1 MNRRICLVSGSH
13 LSSNPRLVKEADA
26 LHAAGYD
33 VHVIAGRNFPAVD
46 ALDKL
51 ILTTAPWRCT
61 VVDYT
66 TGARATA
73 QRIARRI
80 ARIILARWPN
90 APLWL
95 AARAHHPAAAQLSA
109 AAKRVRADLYIGHTL
124 VGLIAAG
131 AAARHHRARLGFD
144 AEDFHSQET
153 DAACALPE
161 ERHSIHRL
169 ESALLPRCVH
179 LTAAAPLIGQAYA
192 ETYGIRLPVT
202 VQNTFPIAEAPVAPV
217 ASVAVH
223 SPARLYWFSQSIG
236 PGRGIES
243 LIPVLACMSTPVELT
258 LRGIPVSST
267 YEKTLVTLARSVGF
281 NGTITVLPPAPAA
294 EMARLAAEHDLGL
307 ALENN
312 TPPNRDLCL
321 TNKLYTYLLAG
332 LPILATPTRAQ
343 SAFARD
349 LGDAAFITDFAN
361 PAQAAALIDGFLTD
375 SAHFTA
381 TRLNAWRLGQTKFN
395 WDTEK
400 PLLLSAVSQALAA
413 PAPPAR
419 HPVKEFARK
428 TVRHAVALAL
438 RLRSHPLTLSAQGPT
453 LVLAPHM
460 DDEALGCGAL
470 LAARCA
476 SGARVQVAYFTD
488 GAAGLGAASPIPPHE
503 LARLR
508 QNEARTAMSVLGLG
522 DSDLHFLNAPD
533 GGLKHL
539 SPSEKSHWT
548 AVLADLLKTVRPA
561 EILLP
566 SRSDGSSEHEA
577 MFRLLAAAVPLS
589 GVPVRVLEFP
599 VWSWWNPLLLRTALR
614 RSDRV
619 WLANNPAHRATKA
632 KLLRCYP
639 TQTTLHPHQATP
651 ALTADFLASFN
662 TSSEFI
668 FESRLPS

>member
-13 LSSNPRLVKEADA
+13 LASNPRVVKEADT

-33 VHVIAGRNFPAVD
+33 VHVIAGRNFSAVD
-46 ALDKL
+46 ALDQL
-51 ILTTAPWRCT
+51 ILTDAPWRCT
-61 VVDYT
+61 IVDYT
-66 TGARATA
+66 AGLRATG

-80 ARIILARWPN
+80 ARIILARWSE

-95 AARAHHPAAAQLSA
+95 AARAHHPATAQLSA

-124 VGLIAAG
+124 VGLIAAA
-131 AAARHHRARLGFD
+131 AAARHHRSRLGFD

-161 ERHSIHRL
+161 ERNSIHRL
-169 ESALLPRCVH
+169 ESSLLPRCVH

-202 VQNTFPIAEAPVAPV
+202 VQNTFPLSEAPDVP
-217 ASVAVH
+217 STPSAVH

-236 PGRGIES
+236 PGRGLES
-243 LIPVLACMSTPVELT
+243 LIPVLARIRTPVALT
-258 LRGIPVSST
+258 LRGIPVNST
-267 YEKTLVTLARSVGF
+267 YEHTLATLARKSGF
-281 NGTITVLPPAPAA
+281 KGIITLLPPAASS
-294 EMARLAAEHDLGL
+294 EMARLAADHDLGL
-307 ALENN
+307 ALEAD

-349 LGDAAFITDFAN
+349 LDGAALITDLAN
-361 PAQAAALIDGFLTD
+361 PAQAADLIDRFLAD
-375 SAHFTA
+375 S
-381 TRLNAWRLGQTKFN
+381 TRYAIARQTAWRLGQTKFN
-395 WDTEK
+395 WETEK
-400 PLLLSAVSQALAA
+400 PRLLSAVSQALAA

-419 HPVKEFARK
+419 NPFKAFARK
-428 TVRHAVALAL
+428 TLRHAVALAL
-438 RLRSHPLTLSAQGPT
+438 RIRSRPLILSADGPT
-453 LVLAPHM
+453 LILAPHM

-488 GAAGLGAASPIPPHE
+488 GAAGLGAGSPILPQE
-503 LARLR
+503 LSRLR
-508 QNEARTAMSVLGLG
+508 QNEARAAMSVLGLG

-533 GGLKHL
+533 GRLKHL
-539 SPSEKSHWT
+539 TPSEQSHWT
-548 AVLADLLKTVRPA
+548 GVLADLIKAVRPA

-577 MFRLLAAAVPLS
+577 MFRLLASAVPLS
-589 GVPVRVLEFP
+589 GMPVRVLEFA
-599 VWSWWNPLLLRTALR
+599 VWSWWNPLLLRPALWN
-614 RSDRV
+614 SDRV
-619 WLANNPAHRATKA
+619 WLAENPAHLATKA

-639 TQTTLHPHQATP
+639 SQTTLHPHQATP